1 MTSSGIAKCVGAA
14 GGMLFAGAG
23 AAMGSMNAGW
33 FGLSRDANGLFPLLG
48 AGGLLV
54 AAGWLGSGWA
64 RRLWDAGLLGR
75 AAVALVTSGAIL
87 FLVNPLL
94 QFAIFGTP
102 GFGIGLALFAI
113 VLWRHQMAAKVD
125 RLLAALAALGSLT
138 WNTETVSAFLLVG
151 VGLVLVAL
159 SLRLDSGES
168 AHRSATIG

>member
-64 RRLWDAGLLGR
+64 RLIDEARVPERMEWFG
-75 AAVALVTSGAIL
+75 AV
-87 FLVNPLL
+87 
-94 QFAIFGTP
+94 
-102 GFGIGLALFAI
+102 
-113 VLWRHQMAAKVD
+113 
-125 RLLAALAALGSLT
+125 
-138 WNTETVSAFLLVG
+138 LLV
-151 VGLVLVAL
+151 VGLIG
-159 SLRLDSGES
+159 S
-168 AHRSATIG
+168 TIDGILP